1 MKHFSIKLLVASS
14 LVASAF
20 AADSSIPT
28 SSTASNIYGK
38 SRFRDIPVFA
48 INRPIEADAFNLE
61 RRWDRECGIQG
72 AFQVVPYYTQSTKN
86 DQDDRASYF
95 LPTGSQSIIVAEQ
108 SSTIYKNWQQDVY
121 AQYFKVATSNPT
133 AGVGTQTYSSIVHFA
148 PKTEVS
154 GIGLQYVQNI
164 RHFWLDFTMPIQYV
178 STDLGICEK
187 QLQAGNNGGTVTA
200 PTGWY
205 PTVVS
210 SWRSGDLRYGRF
222 LPQTGG
228 CLPRGLNAR
237 GDKLYR
243 WGVGDLDI
251 RLGWQSI
258 RNDHVFMTGYIG
270 AVVPTARKYDPT
282 FLWDPQLGYA
292 QAGVM
297 WGSSVNILAREFCN
311 GGTLRWML
319 NVNNRFLFENKQ
331 LRSLDLRETTWSR
344 YIQVWKNNTAYAA
357 QPSATTIAADTAPLI
372 NYSTLCCK
380 VRPRS
385 ALDINTA
392 FVYGHRCFQAELGFN
407 VYGRHTEELILA
419 ECLPS
424 GLGLA
429 DVDDVAQAGAPSNK
443 FTISQ
448 FGWIR
453 GYISPGTTTQ
463 IADTNNAGN
472 PTYVPLTSDMLDLSS
487 AAAPGVLAYSV
498 YGSLGYNRV
507 KARLPFF
514 AHVGGVYTFASDNTA
529 VSRWGVFGKIG
540 MSI

>member
-20 AADSSIPT
+20 AADVSNPT

-48 INRPIEADAFNLE
+48 INRPIQADAFNLE

-72 AFQVVPYYTQSTKN
+72 AFQVVGYYTQSTKN

-108 SSTIYKNWQQDVY
+108 SATLYNNWQQDVY
-121 AQYFKVATSNPT
+121 AQYFKVATAALNTP
-133 AGVGTQTYSSIVHFA
+133 ADQTYSSIVHFA

-187 QLQAGNNGGTVTA
+187 QLQAGNDGGTVTA

-205 PTVVS
+205 PNVIS

-222 LPQTGG
+222 LPQTGAP
-228 CLPRGLNAR
+228 LPRGLNAR

-344 YIQVWKNNTAYAA
+344 YMQVWKNSTAYAA
-357 QPSATTIAADTAPLI
+357 APTAATLAADTAPLI

-407 VYGRHTEELILA
+407 AYGRHTEELRLA

-424 GLGLA
+424 GIGLA
-429 DVDDVAQAGAPSNK
+429 DVEGVAAGVNNK
-443 FTISQ
+443 FTMSQ
-448 FGWIR
+448 FGWIP
-453 GYISPGTTTQ
+453 GYIQPAGDPVTDQ
-463 IADTNNAGN
+463 APAGGDT
-472 PTYVPLTSDMLDLSS
+472 YIPLTTDMLDLSS

-507 KARLPFF
+507 QARLPFF
-514 AHVGGVYTFASDNTA
+514 AHLGGVYTFASDNTA
-529 VSRWGVFGKIG
+529 VSRWGVFAKIG